1 MVIKEKNRNKRM
13 ELEVWL
19 AKKFGLDLQNFI
31 NALQILGAGN
41 NLLSKWS
48 SFLKDKIG

>member
-1 MVIKEKNRNKRM
+1 M

-19 AKKFGLDLQNFI
+19 AKDYGLNLDSFI
-31 NALQILGAGN
+31 EVLQILGAGN

-48 SFLKDKIG
+48 TFLKDKIG

>member
-1 MVIKEKNRNKRM
+1 M

-19 AKKFGLDLQNFI
+19 AKTFDLNLDSFI
-31 NALQILGAGN
+31 EVLQILGAGN

-48 SFLKDKIG
+48 TFLKDNLG